1 MMLFSKSKSPEIES
15 GFPDGLFWLI
25 RLRWC
30 AVVGQSLTCFTAW
43 CILRLDLPYALLTA
57 FISLTATSNCILE
70 FLKLR
75 TENHSPRICGAL
87 LIWDT
92 FILTAMLY
100 WGGGYHNPFTAFY
113 LLHVTLAAILLPS
126 SWVWWLVLQC
136 SLCSLILFFSPHC
149 LHPLPNSTDLFDLH
163 LHGMWIALVLVASF
177 IAYFVKKLSTAFA
190 ERNRELNESRIETV
204 RMERFSSLATLAA
217 GVAHEMATPL
227 STIAIAS
234 ADLSHRACE
243 RCKDSDCK
251 TDATLIR
258 QEVDRC
264 RHILEKL
271 SLETSRSSGQNPE
284 MIPCAEI
291 PMAIRPYLK
300 PQHFQQTEFTV
311 DSSVDSFLLP
321 QLSLLQS
328 LAALIKNGCE
338 ASRFQKH
345 LFVRLKSQEEGV
357 LIEVQDEGEGMN
369 DETLSK
375 ISEPF
380 FTTKPPGSGMGLG
393 LFLVRMFAEQMKG
406 TLDIQSERGRGT
418 RVSLWIPMKTTNTS
432 SS

>member
-1 MMLFSKSKSPEIES
+1 MTEIEE
-15 GFPDGLFWLI
+15 GFPGDLFWLI

-30 AVVGQSLTCFTAW
+30 AVVGQSFTCFAAW

-57 FISLTATSNCILE
+57 FISLTATSNGILE
-70 FLKLR
+70 FLNLR
-75 TENHSPRICGAL
+75 ANNHSSRICGTI

-113 LLHVTLAAILLPS
+113 LLHVTLGAILLPS
-126 SWVWWLVLQC
+126 SWVFWLVLQC

-149 LHPLPNSTDLFDLH
+149 LHSLQNSNDLFDLH
-163 LHGMWIALVLVASF
+163 LHGMWIALVLVAGF
-177 IAYFVKKLSTAFA
+177 IAYFVKKLSIAFA
-190 ERNRELNESRIETV
+190 ERNRELNESRIQTV

-243 RCKDSDCK
+243 HCKDYECK
-251 TDATLIR
+251 TDASLIR

-271 SLETSRSSGQNPE
+271 SLETSRSSGQPPE
-284 MIPCAEI
+284 MISCSEI
-291 PMAIRPYLK
+291 PLAIRPYLK
-300 PQHFQQTEFTV
+300 PEHFQRAEFTV
-311 DSSVDSFLLP
+311 ERTTDSILLP
-321 QLSLLQS
+321 KLSLLQS

-345 LFVRLKSQEEGV
+345 LFVRLKSQGDGV
-357 LIEVQDEGEGMN
+357 LIEVQDEGDGMN

-393 LFLVRMFAEQMKG
+393 LFLVRMFTEQMKG
-406 TLDIQSERGRGT
+406 TLNIQSELDRGT
-418 RVSLWIPMKTTNTS
+418 QVSLWIPIPIS
-432 SS
+432 SSPSC

>member
-1 MMLFSKSKSPEIES
+1 MFISNLKSQDDKI
-15 GFPDGLFWLI
+15 GFQDDLFWLI

-30 AVVGQSLTCFTAW
+30 AVVGQSFTCLASW
-43 CILRLDLPYALLTA
+43 SILRLDLPYSLLTA
-57 FISLTATSNCILE
+57 FITLTATSNGILE
-70 FLKLR
+70 FLKSR
-75 TENHSPRICGAL
+75 AENHSPRLCGVIL
-87 LIWDT
+87 VWDT

-100 WGGGYHNPFTAFY
+100 WGGGHHNPFSAFY
-113 LLHVTLAAILLPS
+113 LLHVTLGAILLSS

-136 SLCSLILFFSPHC
+136 ALCSLILFVSPHC
-149 LHPLPNSTDLFDLH
+149 LHAIENSTDSFDLH
-163 LHGMWIALVLVASF
+163 LHGMWVALVLVASF
-177 IAYFVKKLSTAFA
+177 IAYFVKKLSNAFA
-190 ERNRELNESRIETV
+190 ERNRELTESRIQTV

-227 STIAIAS
+227 STIAVAS
-234 ADLSHRACE
+234 SDLSHRACE
-243 RCKDSDCK
+243 LCKDSECK

-264 RHILEKL
+264 RYILEKL
-271 SLETSRSSGQNPE
+271 SLETSRSSGQPPE
-284 MIPCAEI
+284 MIPCSEI
-291 PMAIRPYLK
+291 PSAIRPYLK